1 MGGRHKIA
9 LLGCAILAPALV
21 SVAEPASAQ
30 NFFEQIFGGL
40 RRVFSPPSPS
50 AYSDPLHSMASA
62 PDTRVVMT
70 DSGPSRAFCVRTCDG
85 HYFPVEA
92 HGRLTVATACQNACP
107 AAETK
112 IYSGS
117 NIDYALA
124 RDGSRYADL
133 PNAFLYRKKLVA
145 GCTCNG
151 RTAFGLAP
159 IAAADED
166 SSLRPGDVVATQSG
180 LMAVTGSGQFAPAA
194 SYAGF
199 GASERAR
206 FSQMKV
212 TPQDGVPRHAVAAE
226 KPVASDSKAALNT
239 R

>member
-1 MGGRHKIA
+1 MAVRAGLVTIA
-9 LLGCAILAPALV
+9 AGVVCLLSAGASPA
-21 SVAEPASAQ
+21 AAQ
-30 NFFEQIFGGL
+30 DLFQELFGGL
-40 RRVFSPPSPS
+40 ARVFSGRPPP
-50 AYSDPLHSMASA
+50 DPMQSLARA
-62 PDTRVVMT
+62 PDGVIAARQ
-70 DSGPSRAFCVRTCDG
+70 DSGPARAFCVRTCDG

-92 HGRLTVATACQNACP
+92 HGRVTAASSCQAACP
-107 AAETK
+107 AGDTK
-112 IYSGS
+112 LYAGS

-133 PNAFLYRKKLVA
+133 PTAFLFRKQQVA

-159 IAAADED
+159 SRVENDPT
-166 SSLRPGDVVATQSG
+166 LRPGDIVATRQG
-180 LMAVTGSGQFAPAA
+180 MMVVTGSGQFTPAA

-199 GASERAR
+199 SPSDRAR

-212 TPQDGVPRHAVAAE
+212 TPQYGTSAAE
-226 KPVASDSKAALNT
+226 TTGSTALTADNKAAALT

>member
-1 MGGRHKIA
+1 MVVRVASVGAAA
-9 LLGCAILAPALV
+9 LTAVLLFAAQPAG
-21 SVAEPASAQ
+21 AQ
-30 NFFEQIFGGL
+30 NIFQDIFGGL
-40 RRVFSPPSPS
+40 VRVFAPGARPE
-50 AYSDPLHSMASA
+50 AMQSMASA
-62 PDTRVVMT
+62 PPQDGRVVSADT
-70 DSGPSRAFCVRTCDG
+70 GPSRAFCVRTCDG

-92 HGRLTVATACQNACP
+92 HGRLTVVTACQSACP
-107 AAETK
+107 AADTK

-133 PNAFLYRKKLVA
+133 PNAFLYRKKLIA

-159 IAAADED
+159 VVTAED
-166 SSLRPGDVVATQSG
+166 DPTVRPGDVVATQNG
-180 LMAVTGSGQFAPAA
+180 LMAVSGSGQLTPAA

-199 GASERAR
+199 GASDRAR

-212 TPQDGVPRHAVAAE
+212 TPQDGVPRNAVAAQR
-226 KPVASDSKAALNT
+226 PVSDQPKAALNT